1 MGCCVDRD
9 LESQSSE
16 VEEEGSDVAKE
27 SYDSIPPPPS
37 RPPPPLVD
45 APYEMEEPIH
55 LHARRRGYIEYRNES
70 AATMGPTHLWD
81 ISNWHGGAYSPNHN
95 TIRYEFA

>member
-45 APYEMEEPIH
+45 VRLVAAEPIH
-55 LHARRRGYIEYRNES
+55 QHARRRG
-70 AATMGPTHLWD
+70 
-81 ISNWHGGAYSPNHN
+81 
-95 TIRYEFA
+95 